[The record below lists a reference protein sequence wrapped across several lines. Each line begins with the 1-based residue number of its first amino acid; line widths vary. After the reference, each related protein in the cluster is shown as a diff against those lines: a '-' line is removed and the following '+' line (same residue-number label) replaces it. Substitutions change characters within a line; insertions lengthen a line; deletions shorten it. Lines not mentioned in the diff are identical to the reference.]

1 MFRSDRPSPSMWV
14 LAALAFAALLS
25 ACSQPDFGPSFP
37 EDAGALDAETFE
49 CCFEP
54 EKYYPTPVARLVMA
68 VGNDL
73 GPTASALAYSD
84 FEETAY
90 PGRLTGKPAAYAA
103 ILSHLRPLD
112 IVNVGNTSHKVARL
126 MPGRFSHV
134 LVYLGTEAQLRA
146 AGLWHL
152 PEIAPHRDDIR
163 AGKTMIESV
172 WPEVT
177 LSAPEKVFETDRVLV
192 MRPTLTHAE
201 RRLAA
206 SRLFAEIGKPFNYA
220 LGLDPTRERWVC
232 TGLVDYAMP
241 GVALNRRVVYGADT
255 ILPDDI
261 AAQAIR
267 GERLEVVT
275 YVLGN
280 RGPGFAYR
288 STYALMVD
296 IAAYWGIPGTPSA
309 PRSMR

>member
-1 MFRSDRPSPSMWV
+1 MAHFRKLIPSIRT
-14 LAALAFAALLS
+14 LAALAGAAVLG

-37 EDAGALDAETFE
+37 EDAKALDAATFE

-54 EKYYPTPVARLVMA
+54 EKFYPAPVARLAMTL
-68 VGNDL
+68 GNDL
-73 GPTASALAYSD
+73 GPTVSALAYSD
-84 FEETAY
+84 YEEEAY
-90 PGRLTGKPAAYAA
+90 PGRLTGKPEALDA

-112 IVNVGNTSHKVARL
+112 IVNVGNTSYKVGRL
-126 MPGRFSHV
+126 MPGRFSHT

-152 PEIAPHRDDIR
+152 PEIAPHRADIR

-172 WPEVT
+172 WPEVM
-177 LSAPEKVFETDRVLV
+177 LSAPGKVFETDRVLV
-192 MRPTLTHAE
+192 MRPRLAQGE

-206 SRLFAEIGKPFNYA
+206 ARLFSEIGKPFNYA

-232 TGLVDYAMP
+232 TGLVEYAMP
-241 GVALNRRVVYGADT
+241 GIALNRREVYGADT
-255 ILPDDI
+255 ILPDDV

-267 GERLEVVT
+267 GERLDVVA

-288 STYALMVD
+288 SSYALMVD

>member
-1 MFRSDRPSPSMWV
+1 MFRSDRPNPSIRV
-14 LAALAFAALLS
+14 LAALVFAALLS
-25 ACSQPDFGPSFP
+25 ACSQPDFGPTFP
-37 EDAGALDAETFE
+37 EDAKALDAETFE

-54 EKYYPTPVARLVMA
+54 EKFYPTPVAKLAMLL
-68 VGNDL
+68 GNDL
-73 GPTASALAYSD
+73 GPSFSAVAYSE

-90 PGRLTGKPAAYAA
+90 PGRLTGKPEAVAAVLPHLQPFD
-103 ILSHLRPLD
+103 IL
-112 IVNVGNTSHKVARL
+112 NVGNTSHKVGRL
-126 MPGRFSHV
+126 MPGRFSHT

-163 AGKTMIESV
+163 AGRTMIESV
-172 WPEVT
+172 WPEVM

-192 MRPTLTHAE
+192 MRPKLTGPE
-201 RRLAA
+201 RRTAA
-206 SRLFAEIGKPFNYA
+206 ARLFGEIGKPFNYA

-241 GVALNRRVVYGADT
+241 GVMLTHREVYGADT

-267 GERLEVVT
+267 GDRLEVVA

-280 RGPGFAYR
+280 RGPGFAFR

-296 IAAYWGIPGTPSA
+296 IAAYWGVPGK
-309 PRSMR
+309 R